1 MAQKGMF
8 GSQYQQAV
16 VDENRLRQE
25 QARTGGLTGWAA
37 ITDAMS
43 GIGSEIG
50 YAGGQAM
57 GMLTPAQQQSQRFD
71 SVMNSMPDFDMTDPE
86 QAKLMSSKM
95 YAEGFYDDAM
105 MLLKES
111 QEMQKVD
118 ALIKYYEDIGSG
130 ANKTPTAP
138 KPDVSIPAGELD
150 IARNLVK
157 SAFDSGYFDFAEWQK
172 NMPEGASTD
181 GLALFVARRARKNN
195 QSMDAVINELVSGK
209 LKYTEGTSSLGVNPG
224 NSFLDER
231 TNLNPTTTL
240 KER

>member
-50 YAGGQAM
+50 YSGGQAM

-71 SVMNSMPDFDMTDPE
+71 SVMDSMPDFDMTDPE

-105 MLLKES
+105 TLLKES

-130 ANKTPTAP
+130 ANKAP
-138 KPDVSIPAGELD
+138 VANKPDVSIPADEFD
-150 IARNLVK
+150 IAKKLVK
-157 SAFDSGYFDFAEWQK
+157 SSFDSGYFDFAEWQTD
-172 NMPEGASTD
+172 MPGGASTD
-181 GLALFVARRARKNN
+181 ALALFVARRARKMN
-195 QSMDAVINELVSGK
+195 QSMDFVINELVSGN
-209 LKYTEGTSSLGVNPG
+209 LKYTEGTSSLGVNSG
-224 NSFLDER
+224 NNFLDER
-231 TNLNPTTTL
+231 TGLDPTTTL
-240 KER
+240 IKR

>member
-16 VDENRLRQE
+16 VDETRQRQE

-57 GMLTPAQQQSQRFD
+57 GMQTAAQQQSQRFD

-95 YAEGFYDDAM
+95 YSEGFYDDAM
-105 MLLKES
+105 TLLKES

-118 ALIKYYEDIGSG
+118 ALMKYYEDIGSG
-130 ANKTPTAP
+130 NNKTTTTTTKRDSGVSAAELAIALDLT
-138 KPDVSIPAGELD
+138 KKNFKDAWYDFTDPDLPAGSSEEGLSLF
-150 IARNLVK
+150 IAQTARNTNSSMDEVISLIK
-157 SAFDSGYFDFAEWQK
+157 SGQLKISQGTTA
-172 NMPEGASTD
+172 ASTTPA
-181 GLALFVARRARKNN
+181 GGA
-195 QSMDAVINELVSGK
+195 
-209 LKYTEGTSSLGVNPG
+209 
-224 NSFLDER
+224 
-231 TNLNPTTTL
+231 NLNLDPTTTL
-240 KER
+240 LKR

>member
-1 MAQKGMF
+1 MF

-43 GIGSEIG
+43 SIGSEIG
-50 YAGGQAM
+50 YSGGQAM
-57 GMLTPAQQQSQRFD
+57 GMLTPAQQQNQRFD
-71 SVMNSMPDFDMTDPE
+71 SVMASMPDFDMTDPE

-105 MLLKES
+105 TLLKES

-118 ALIKYYEDIGSG
+118 ALMKYYEDIGSG
-130 ANKTPTAP
+130 NNKTTTTTN
-138 KPDVSIPAGELD
+138 KPDVSIPANEFD
-150 IARNLVK
+150 IAKSLVK
-157 SAFDSGYFDFAEWQK
+157 SAFDSGYFDFAEWQTD
-172 NMPEGASTD
+172 MPGGASTD
-181 GLALFVARRARKNN
+181 GLALFVARRARKMN
-195 QSMDAVINELVSGK
+195 QSMDFVVNELVSGN

-224 NSFLDER
+224 DNFQDER
-231 TNLNPTTTL
+231 NNLDPTRTL
-240 KER
+240 KQR

>member
-1 MAQKGMF
+1 MF

-16 VDENRLRQE
+16 VDETRQRQE

-50 YAGGQAM
+50 YAGGQAV
-57 GMLTPAQQQSQRFD
+57 GMQTAAQQQSQRFD

-95 YAEGFYDDAM
+95 YSEGFYDDAM
-105 MLLKES
+105 TLLKES

-118 ALIKYYEDIGSG
+118 ALMKYYEDIGSG
-130 ANKTPTAP
+130 NNKTTITPA
-138 KPDVSIPAGELD
+138 KPDVSIPENELD
-150 IARNLVK
+150 IARGLVK

-195 QSMDAVINELVSGK
+195 QSMDFVVNELVSGN
-209 LKYTEGTSSLGVNPG
+209 LKYTEGTSSLGVNSG
-224 NSFLDER
+224 NNFLDER
-231 TNLNPTTTL
+231 TNLDPTRTL
-240 KER
+240 KQRGL